1 MNNKTRTIGV
11 DELTRNVITRF
22 CRNGVTIGSYG
33 QYVFTIKNDKHIDLL
48 NKDLDKKLKNIRIV
62 YEFEEE
68 ILDEVEKEYL
78 SNIIKP
84 FRNRVVS
91 ISKNRCIDGDEYI
104 SIDLDDD
111 DIVFPYFKGNTMYRG
126 MKADKEYTLEE
137 LGL

>member
-1 MNNKTRTIGV
+1 MNNKTRIIGV

-22 CRNGVTIGSYG
+22 CNNGVTVGSFG

-68 ILDEVEKEYL
+68 ILDEAEKRYL
-78 SNIIKP
+78 KDVIRP
-84 FRNRVVS
+84 FRNRKMTICRNDVDH
-91 ISKNRCIDGDEYI
+91 NRSYI
-104 SIDLDDD
+104 SIDFDNEGLYL
-111 DIVFPYFKGNTMYRG
+111 PYFKTNTMYRG
-126 MKADKEYTLEE
+126 MKADKSYTLEE